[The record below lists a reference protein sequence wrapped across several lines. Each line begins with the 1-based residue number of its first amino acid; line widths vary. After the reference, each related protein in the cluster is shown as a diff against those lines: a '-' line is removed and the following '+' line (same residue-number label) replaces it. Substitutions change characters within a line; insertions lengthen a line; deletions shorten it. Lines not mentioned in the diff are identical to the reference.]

1 MTYTKYTFLTI
12 LLVVILSS
20 CGKIKRFLG
29 PKKPPTTYSSA
40 PAPAAQK
47 IAKWNVETTYIMEDV
62 TPALGNRIMK
72 EVSSKILKNP
82 NAIRELSIEEY
93 KEAGL
98 DYNATF
104 GFAIH
109 PDEVSSISKLSS
121 IQQVIMDFS
130 EKEIVPLELISNVLR
145 FKSAYGAAAAFTR
158 IYGVAPARA
167 IITIDDGSN
176 EIVTS
181 TTNEAGEWF
190 AEVRQNPELSKR
202 NGIVYVKIENGSVV
216 QYLAMNILDRS
227 QRKIVLS
234 EIPRNS
240 ILLQ

>member
-12 LLVVILSS
+12 ILILIFSS
-20 CGKIKRFLG
+20 CSKLNRFLG
-29 PKKPPTTYSSA
+29 PKKPPTTYSSL
-40 PAPAAQK
+40 PAPSAQK
-47 IAKWNVETTYIMEDV
+47 IAKWSVETSYIMEDV
-62 TPALGNRIMK
+62 TPALGRRIMK

-82 NAIRELSIEEY
+82 NAIRELTFEEY
-93 KEAGL
+93 QEAGVN
-98 DYNATF
+98 YNSAF

-109 PDEVSSISKLSS
+109 PKEVSALSKLSS

-130 EKEIVPLELISNVLR
+130 EKEIIPLELDRNVLH
-145 FKSAYGAAAAFTR
+145 FKSVYGAATAFTR
-158 IYGVAPARA
+158 IYGVAPDRA
-167 IITIDDGSN
+167 TITIDDGSN
-176 EIVTS
+176 KIVTT

-190 AEVRQNPELSKR
+190 AEVQQNKELSNR
-202 NGIVYVKIENGSVV
+202 NGIVYVKIRKDGVI
-216 QYLAMNILDRS
+216 QYLAMNILDKS